1 MPSGVY
7 QRTEKHK
14 LINKGRTHTN
24 RKKYFKGRKVTI
36 KTCEYCKKDYEAN
49 YKNAK
54 KSKFCS
60 LSCSA
65 KSRPEFVYSNLGKTT
80 SEKQKQSVRSRV
92 GTKHPRW
99 IKNRTAQL
107 DKQRLRG
114 GGEWKDWRKTIF
126 ERDDFTC
133 QECRTIGGR
142 LEPHHIVPLRN
153 DMNIKFDINNGITL
167 CRKCHMK
174 TFYKEHL
181 FEEKYKKIL
190 TPI

>member
-65 KSRPEFVYSNLGKTT
+65 KSRLEFVYSNLEKTT
-80 SEKQKQSVRSRV
+80 SEKQKQSARSRV

-99 IKNRTAQL
+99 IKDRSLVKL
-107 DKQRLRG
+107 DKERG
-114 GGEWKDWRKTIF
+114 GSLHKQWSKSVKNRDNWKCVINDQCKGKVVAHHIMSWKDYI
-126 ERDDFTC
+126 
-133 QECRTIGGR
+133 
-142 LEPHHIVPLRN
+142 PLRYEV
-153 DMNIKFDINNGITL
+153 NNGITL
-167 CRKCHMK
+167 CKKHHPLKRLEEIQNQGL
-174 TFYKEHL
+174 YKN
-181 FEEKYKKIL
+181 IL
-190 TPI
+190 TRL